1 MTICIFGDS
10 ITWGAFDFEKG
21 GWVERLKTYLINDD
35 VYVYNLGV
43 SNDST
48 ENIIKRFDAEAEARN
63 PDIIIFSVGTNDAL
77 KADGK
82 NLISID
88 EFIKNIET
96 LTDKARKITNKI
108 VFIGLTTVDESKT
121 NPYSWD
127 ESLSSDNQTV
137 GEYDEAIRVFCEEND
152 IIFIDM
158 LGLLNKNE
166 DLCDGLHP
174 SATGHQ
180 KMFEVIKDA
189 IEPLWKE

>member
-1 MTICIFGDS
+1 MNICIFGDS

-21 GWVERLKTYLINDD
+21 GWVERLKMCLINDD

-43 SNDST
+43 SSDST
-48 ENIIKRFDAEAEARN
+48 ENIIKRFDVEAEARN
-63 PDIIIFSVGTNDAL
+63 PDIIIFAIGTNDTL
-77 KADGK
+77 KAEGK

-96 LTDKARKITNKI
+96 LTDKARKLTNKI

-121 NPYSWD
+121 NPYPWD
-127 ESLSSDNQTV
+127 ESLSNDNQTI
-137 GEYDEAIRVFCEEND
+137 GEYDETIRVFCEEND
-152 IIFIDM
+152 IIFINM
-158 LGLLNKNE
+158 LGLLNRDE

-174 SATGHQ
+174 STAGHQ
-180 KMFEVIKDA
+180 KMFEVIKEA